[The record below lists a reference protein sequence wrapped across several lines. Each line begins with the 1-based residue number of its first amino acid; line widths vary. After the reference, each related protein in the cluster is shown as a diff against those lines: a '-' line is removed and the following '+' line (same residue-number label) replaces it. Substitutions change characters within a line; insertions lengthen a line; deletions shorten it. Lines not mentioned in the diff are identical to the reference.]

1 MLFDEDSEPKHKKAA
16 LRPLDKMSVSE
27 LEEYIRALDAE
38 KERVGAEIARKK
50 NHMQAMDA
58 LFGKKDGAT

>member
-1 MLFDEDSEPKHKKAA
+1 MLFDEDSEPKHKKAT

-38 KERVGAEIARKK
+38 KERVATEITRKK